1 MSLEPFN
8 VKRQFLVTF
17 QPPCLIRT
25 STYKAINS
33 CEKHVIMCVSPLNVD
48 LNEAISRTIMLNNGT
63 TELNKPI
70 VFVMIKP
77 GKLVKFN
84 GGP

>member
-1 MSLEPFN
+1 
-8 VKRQFLVTF
+8 
-17 QPPCLIRT
+17 
-25 STYKAINS
+25 
-33 CEKHVIMCVSPLNVD
+33 MCVSPLNVD
-48 LNEAISRTIMLNNGT
+48 LNEATSRAIMLNGT

-84 GGP
+84 GGA